1 MTAIWNV
8 DWLNANSQRN
18 YPLSEG
24 ASGYD
29 TTGSVELPPDF
40 LVDLALT
47 VPAAS
52 DIHPD
57 KFHLLTLAVFADGAV
72 LTFGYDGAPAAV
84 ASVNRHAHTTNAS
97 YRLLGQGSV
106 FFDLTG
112 VVVIGKL
119 EALLQRPG
127 GMYTFDLAGGRL
139 EPTCIRPDLR
149 GVSSVVVVNGDDES
163 PPIYG
168 DVVLVAGSNARLVA
182 SPQTGSIRIDSTL
195 VAEDLTELGPCDNPE
210 LLKPSIKSI
219 NGVTPDANGNLV
231 IEGDDCIRQELDSA
245 GHRIV
250 FSDQCSAPC
259 CGCDELTVI
268 RTDLSTLYAQLSDL
282 HAAVNRSDAVITQAV
297 NSLLASKLNTCQPGP

>member
-24 ASGYD
+24 AAGYD
-29 TTGSVELPPDF
+29 TTGSFELPADF

-47 VPAAS
+47 VPAAA
-52 DIHPD
+52 DIHPE
-57 KFHLLTLAVFADGAV
+57 KFHLLTLAVFADGVV
-72 LTFGYDGAPAAV
+72 LTVGYDGEPAAI
-84 ASVNRHAHTTNAS
+84 ASINRQTHALNTG

-106 FFDLTG
+106 FFDVTG
-112 VVVIGKL
+112 AVVIGKL
-119 EALLQRPG
+119 ESLLQLPG
-127 GMYTFDLAGGRL
+127 GMYTFDLAGGRI
-139 EPTCIRPDLR
+139 ETTCIRPDLR
-149 GVSSVVVVNGDDES
+149 GVSSLVVVNGEDES

-168 DVVLVAGSNARLVA
+168 DIVLVAGSNVRLVA

-195 VAEDLTELGPCDNPE
+195 VAEDLTELGPCDNPA
-210 LLKPSIKSI
+210 LLKPCIKSI

-231 IEGDDCIRQELDSA
+231 IEGDDCIRQELDTA
-245 GHRIV
+245 GHKIV
-250 FSDQCSAPC
+250 FSDQCSSPC

-282 HAAVNRSDAVITQAV
+282 NAAVNRADAVVTQAV
-297 NSLLASKLNTCQPGP
+297 NSLLASKLNTCQA